1 MAISASLVKEL
12 REKTGA
18 GVMECRKVLQE
29 TNGNIDEAIKLLRQQ
44 GLQAATKKASR
55 TTSEGQIGSY
65 VHFGGKLGV
74 LVEVNCETD
83 FVARTDQFQQL
94 VKDIAMHI
102 AALNPKYLSNQDI
115 PEAIVKDE
123 LELYK
128 SQARDSGKPENIVE
142 KIAQGK
148 LEKFYKSVC
157 LLDQA
162 FIKDENLTIKEL
174 LNEAIARIGENI
186 KIGRFI
192 RFELGENRGT

>member
-1 MAISASLVKEL
+1 VAISASLVKEL